1 MTKSEPAAAV
11 LPWLDQSPAAL
22 LTDSPQQKPV
32 TGHRH
37 SSSSAIAAG
46 PAVQARSSLR
56 PATQAESA
64 VDSSHRSSEPVA
76 SVRQVGTGSQA
87 AGAQVSTGSQAAGAQ
102 VSTGG
107 EWQGFA
113 SVDDEQD
120 DDSDANWCDDQS
132 AQGTGEGNSSAYKVD
147 AVAEAPRLSQQQ
159 GSSGFDGFDVIS
171 GRPTPDL
178 IGLPA
183 DKTMKAKQPSGEPSG
198 ERRSSGEASGERSSS
213 GEPNGE
219 RRISGEKR
227 SSKTP
232 LHDAL
237 GSGGY
242 AASSRAAANARM
254 SSDQQRALPSMQIPV
269 PSPKL
274 SGIAH
279 RQKAV
284 LCHSSLNHFSCWS
297 SAHSFE
303 NF

>member
-1 MTKSEPAAAV
+1 MTKSEPAASV
-11 LPWLDQSPAAL
+11 LPWLDQSQAAL
-22 LTDSPQQKPV
+22 PTESPQQKL
-32 TGHRH
+32 TEHRH

-46 PAVQARSSLR
+46 PAVQARSPVR
-56 PATQAESA
+56 PATQPESV

-87 AGAQVSTGSQAAGAQ
+87 AGAQVITGSQAAGAQ

-113 SVDDEQD
+113 SVDEGQD
-120 DDSDANWCDDQS
+120 DDSSADWCDDQS
-132 AQGTGEGNSSAYKVD
+132 TQGTGEGKSNTYKVD
-147 AVAEAPRLSQQQ
+147 AVVEAPRLSQQQ

-178 IGLPA
+178 LGLSS
-183 DKTMKAKQPSGEPSG
+183 DKAMKAKQPSGEASG
-198 ERRSSGEASGERSSS
+198 ERRNS

-219 RRISGEKR
+219 RRISGDR
-227 SSKTP
+227 RISKGS

-237 GSGGY
+237 SSGGY
-242 AASSRAAANARM
+242 AASSRAAANARR
-254 SSDQQRALPSMQIPV
+254 SSDQQRAQPSMHVPV

-279 RQKAV
+279 QQNA
-284 LCHSSLNHFSCWS
+284 LCHSCLALTCCWCSHFSQL
-297 SAHSFE
+297 
-303 NF
+303 